1 MFQIHMGGADETY
14 LWDSLWAGVIW
25 EGFLEEVSFALSL
38 K

>member
-1 MFQIHMGGADETY
+1 MGGADETY
-14 LWDSLWAGVIW
+14 LWDSLWAGMIR